1 MHLRNPANNI
11 WSSLRL
17 ISVHVAITLLAV
29 GIALTLPT
37 VARYILFQWWPR
49 VQDDSEMLLL
59 SEVVLAAL
67 LVALFHL
74 MRLTW
79 DGRRKARLGAIA
91 SLVHARDTTSGWLSR
106 WVEKDLM
113 RASPWKRDLF
123 IMSITGRDTFG
134 AVGAELHDALKDCHE
149 VRVMLLN
156 PHGYGAR
163 TRAKSL
169 RDPESVIDR
178 YRGEADGSIGYLRE
192 LHAAGK
198 KVSLKLYDDPPFWK
212 LVFVG
217 DQVWVQYCHDGR
229 DTRDCPEY
237 VFALQPDRP
246 ERGFFPAFFSYFLN
260 QWDDPRHPE
269 YDFETDELV
278 YRNPDAAEP
287 TRMPYPR
294 HGSASPPGEA
304 NRGAELVE
312 AQSEAAS
319 GLRLPDL
326 GVAGEGVEDQ
336 GRTLPPFQGISGA
349 QQSMDPGPR
358 SL

>member
-1 MHLRNPANNI
+1 MQSRNPSSHI

-59 SEVVLAAL
+59 SEVALAAL
-67 LVALFHL
+67 LVAMFHL
-74 MRLTW
+74 VRLTW

-113 RASPWKRDLF
+113 RASPWTRDLF

-134 AVGAELHDALKDCHE
+134 AEGAELHDALKDCHE

-169 RDPESVIDR
+169 QHPESVLNR
-178 YRGEADGSIGYLRE
+178 YRGEADGSIAYLRE

-269 YDFETDELV
+269 YNFETDELV

-287 TRMPYPR
+287 TRVPYPR
-294 HGSASPPGEA
+294 QEAGSPPEGA
-304 NRGAELVE
+304 DRGAAFVELDF
-312 AQSEAAS
+312 EAA
-319 GLRLPDL
+319 LI
-326 GVAGEGVEDQ
+326 
-336 GRTLPPFQGISGA
+336 PPVRDGGASGA
-349 QQSMDPGPR
+349 LVDGYMR
-358 SL
+358 